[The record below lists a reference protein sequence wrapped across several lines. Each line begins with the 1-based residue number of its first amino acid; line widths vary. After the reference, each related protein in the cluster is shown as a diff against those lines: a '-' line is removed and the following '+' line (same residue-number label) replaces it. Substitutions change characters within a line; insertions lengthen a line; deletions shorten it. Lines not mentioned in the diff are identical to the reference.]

1 MQEGK
6 PKSGIDRFIEFVNAL
21 NTWFQYVGIVIL
33 AAMTIAVFVAVVS
46 RFFVGISL
54 SWVEESATFAMAW
67 ICALGAG
74 VTARKGGLTT
84 IEIGVMWLPPKA
96 KRIVAMIAALISF
109 CIFFVI
115 IYFGTKMAIVVNS
128 QKAVTIP
135 AMTMFWVYIA
145 MPVGVFIMFFNTLI
159 HIIETIRGEN

>member
-1 MQEGK
+1 MQDGK
-6 PKSGIDRFIEFVNAL
+6 PKTGIGSFIEFVDTANK
-21 NTWFQYVGIVIL
+21 WFQYVGIVIL
-33 AAMTIAVFVAVVS
+33 CMMTATVFVAVVS

-84 IEIGVMWLPPKA
+84 IEIGVMWLPSKI
-96 KRIVAMIAALISF
+96 KRIVIVIASLVSF

-115 IYFGTKMAIVVNS
+115 IYFGTRMAIIVNS

-145 MPVGVFIMFFNTLI
+145 MPAGVIIMFFNTLV
-159 HIIETIRGEN
+159 HTIEMLRGEK